1 MKSLMERQLAESS
14 PLTEHMFWQPRWRLE
29 KFNNCPDH
37 ETAVREG
44 RIPDEIIEVD
54 GNVLLNGGIT
64 VLLKLLVGAT
74 ATAYNAANSNIAVG
88 NSNTAESATQTNLQ
102 GTIALAGMNSTYPSV
117 SGQTAT
123 WQASYGSSAANFQWN
138 EVGVQNGTGTPA
150 DPVWLL
156 NRKVQNFGTKV
167 SGSTWTM
174 TLSLTI
180 S

>member
-1 MKSLMERQLAESS
+1 MSKFQQQLDEAVPIMERG
-14 PLTEHMFWQPRWRLE
+14 FWKPRWKLE
-29 KFNNCPDH
+29 KFHNCPDH
-37 ETAVREG
+37 ETALREA
-44 RIPDEIIEVD
+44 RVPDEVIEVD

-64 VLLKLLVGAT
+64 VLLKLLIGAS

-88 NSNTAESATQTNLQ
+88 NSNVAAAATQTNLQ
-102 GTIALAGMNSTYPSV
+102 GTIVLAGMNATYPSV
-117 SGQTAT
+117 SGQTVT
-123 WQASYGSSAANFQWN
+123 WQASFGSAAANFNWL

-150 DPVWLL
+150 APVWLL
-156 NRKVQNFGTKV
+156 NRKQQDFGTKV